1 MMAIQEAIKQVAA
14 GRDLSRIEMQ
24 DVMRNMMSGEATD
37 AQFGAFLTAMMIKGE
52 TMEEITG
59 AATIMRELSEK
70 VSTKQEKVVDC
81 VGTGGDGARL
91 LNVSTASAIVASVS
105 GLAMA
110 KHGSRAATGKS
121 GSADMLESA
130 GVNIRIN
137 AGQVG
142 QCIDECGIGF
152 MFAPTHHTAMRY
164 GIGPRKQIGIRTI
177 FNVLGPLTNPAGA
190 RFQLA
195 GVFSQHLV
203 RPIAEAYAELGS
215 KHTLVVCS
223 DDGLDEIS
231 VAAPTRVAEYS
242 GGRLKEYQI
251 EPEQFGF
258 ARSSIDEL
266 VVENA
271 LDSLEKI
278 RNVFDGKKGSAYDIV
293 AFNAGATI
301 YAGDRTDT
309 LAEGIELARSILD
322 SGKGNQKFDQ
332 LIEYSNSFAGSE

>member
-1 MMAIQEAIKQVAA
+1 MFMQEAIKCVAA
-14 GRDLSRIEMQ
+14 GNNLSRIEMQ

-59 AATIMRELSEK
+59 AAIIMRELSEK
-70 VSTKQEKVVDC
+70 VATKQEKVVDC

-121 GSADMLESA
+121 GSADLLEAA

-137 AGQVG
+137 AEQVG

-152 MFAPTHHTAMRY
+152 MFAPMHHTAMRY

-195 GVFSQHLV
+195 GVFSQDLV

-215 KHTLVVCS
+215 EHTLVVCS

-231 VAAPTRVAEYS
+231 IAMPTRVAEYVDES
-242 GGRLKEYQI
+242 LREYEI
-251 EPEQFGF
+251 KPEQFGF
-258 ARSSIDEL
+258 KRSSIDGL

-271 LDSLEKI
+271 LDSLEKT
-278 RNVFDGKKGSAYDIV
+278 RHVLEGNKGPAYDIV
-293 AFNAGATI
+293 ALNAGATI
-301 YAGDRTDT
+301 YVGDRTDS
-309 LAEGIELARSILD
+309 LESGIELARSILD
-322 SGKGNQKFDQ
+322 SGQGNQKLDQ
-332 LIEYSNSFAGSE
+332 LIDCSNSFA

>member
-1 MMAIQEAIKQVAA
+1 MFMQEAIKCVAA
-14 GRDLSRIEMQ
+14 GNNLSRIEMQ

-59 AATIMRELSEK
+59 AAIIMRELSEK
-70 VSTKQEKVVDC
+70 VATKQEKVVDC

-121 GSADMLESA
+121 GSADLLEAA

-137 AGQVG
+137 AEQVG

-152 MFAPTHHTAMRY
+152 MFAPMHHTAMRY

-195 GVFSQHLV
+195 GVFSQDLV

-215 KHTLVVCS
+215 EHTLVVCS

-231 VAAPTRVAEYS
+231 IAMPTRVAEYVDES
-242 GGRLKEYQI
+242 LREYEI
-251 EPEQFGF
+251 KPEQFGF
-258 ARSSIDEL
+258 KRSSIDGL

-271 LDSLEKI
+271 LDSLEKT
-278 RNVFDGKKGSAYDIV
+278 RHVLEGNNGAAYEIV
-293 AFNAGATI
+293 ALNAGATI
-301 YAGDRTDT
+301 
-309 LAEGIELARSILD
+309 
-322 SGKGNQKFDQ
+322 
-332 LIEYSNSFAGSE
+332 

>member
-1 MMAIQEAIKQVAA
+1 MFMQEAIKCVAA
-14 GRDLSRIEMQ
+14 GNNLSRIEMQ

-59 AATIMRELSEK
+59 AAIIMRELSEK
-70 VSTKQEKVVDC
+70 VATKQEKVVDC

-121 GSADMLESA
+121 GSADLLEAA

-137 AGQVG
+137 AEQVG

-152 MFAPTHHTAMRY
+152 MFAPMHHTAMRY

-195 GVFSQHLV
+195 GVFSQDLV

-215 KHTLVVCS
+215 EHTLVVCS

-231 VAAPTRVAEYS
+231 IAMPTRVAEYVDES
-242 GGRLKEYQI
+242 LREYEI
-251 EPEQFGF
+251 KPEQFGF
-258 ARSSIDEL
+258 KRSSIDGL

-271 LDSLEKI
+271 LDSLEKT
-278 RNVFDGKKGSAYDIV
+278 RHVLEGNKGPAYDIV
-293 AFNAGATI
+293 ALNAGATI
-301 YAGDRTDT
+301 YAGDRTDS
-309 LAEGIELARSILD
+309 LESGIELARSILD
-322 SGKGNQKFDQ
+322 SGQGNQKLDQ
-332 LIEYSNSFAGSE
+332 LIDCSNSFA

>member
-1 MMAIQEAIKQVAA
+1 MFMQEAIKCVAA
-14 GRDLSRIEMQ
+14 GNNLSRIEMQ

-59 AATIMRELSEK
+59 AAIIMRELSEK
-70 VSTKQEKVVDC
+70 VATKQEKVVDC

-105 GLAMA
+105 GLVMA

-121 GSADMLESA
+121 GSADLLEAA

-137 AGQVG
+137 AEQVG

-152 MFAPTHHTAMRY
+152 MFAPMHHTAMRY

-195 GVFSQHLV
+195 GVFSQDLV

-215 KHTLVVCS
+215 EHTLVVCS

-231 VAAPTRVAEYS
+231 IAMPTRVAEYVDES
-242 GGRLKEYQI
+242 LREYEI
-251 EPEQFGF
+251 KPEQFGF
-258 ARSSIDEL
+258 KRSSIDGL

-271 LDSLEKI
+271 LDSLEKT
-278 RNVFDGKKGSAYDIV
+278 RHVLEGNKGPAYDIV
-293 AFNAGATI
+293 ALNAGATI
-301 YAGDRTDT
+301 YVGDRTDS
-309 LAEGIELARSILD
+309 LESGIELARSILD
-322 SGKGNQKFDQ
+322 SGQGNQKLDQ
-332 LIEYSNSFAGSE
+332 LIDCSNSFA